1 MKNFLKANK
10 NIIINLLMI
19 VLVIILLFSL
29 TKLIEVDKSKR
40 SYENNTKKQVEQ
52 YKEQRLLQSTEKIAS
67 KAKQEENVVSAER
80 EENTTSVKKE
90 ENVTTAEKAIRTNA
104 IEEILER
111 ENREKITNNTK
122 QEENVASAEKE
133 ENSNSAEQKENTMP
147 VKKEENAT
155 STENTTDT
163 NAIKETIENKQ
174 NEKTTNEVKQEKNI
188 NSAENTVEAS
198 TIEEASESSEK
209 TSVGYSTAVTPET
222 MTIMGYEEIDVDK
235 AITFIVEL
243 VGEDNIDKIKLNGA
257 SLNFHISNTNKAA
270 KAENINAY
278 FVLAQQLLE
287 TGIFTF
293 KNSSVKPE
301 YYNFAGLGAT
311 DKDPKPNKFFSN
323 YEGQLAQ
330 VQHLKGYATTDA
342 LNEECKDQRFSLLT
356 NKRGSAVNAAE
367 LSNKWAL
374 NSDYGKSLASIYNR
388 FHNIEVNSEI
398 VSKYKYKE
406 F

>member
-1 MKNFLKANK
+1 MKNFLKAYK

-19 VLVIILLFSL
+19 VLVIVLLFSL

-52 YKEQRLLQSTEKIAS
+52 YKEQRLLQSTEQIAS

-104 IEEILER
+104 IEE
-111 ENREKITNNTK
+111 
-122 QEENVASAEKE
+122 
-133 ENSNSAEQKENTMP
+133 
-147 VKKEENAT
+147 
-155 STENTTDT
+155 
-163 NAIKETIENKQ
+163 
-174 NEKTTNEVKQEKNI
+174 
-188 NSAENTVEAS
+188 
-198 TIEEASESSEK
+198 ASESSEK
-209 TSVGYSTAVTPET
+209 TSVGYSTIVTPET

-235 AITFIVEL
+235 AITFIVGL

>member
-19 VLVIILLFSL
+19 VLVVILLFSL
-29 TKLIEVDKSKR
+29 TKLIEVDRSKR

-67 KAKQEENVVSAER
+67 KVKQEENIASAER
-80 EENTTSVKKE
+80 EENTTSTNKE
-90 ENVTTAEKAIRTNA
+90 ENVTSANKAIRTNA

-122 QEENVASAEKE
+122 QEENIVSAEKE
-133 ENSNSAEQKENTMP
+133 ENSNSAEQKENTIP

-174 NEKTTNEVKQEKNI
+174 NEKTTNEVKQEENT
-188 NSAENTVEAS
+188 NSAENIVEAS

-235 AITFIVEL
+235 AITFIVGL
-243 VGEDNIDKIKLNGA
+243 VGEDNINKIKLNGS

-270 KAENINAY
+270 KAENVNAY

-293 KNSSVKPE
+293 ENSSVKPE
-301 YYNFAGLGAT
+301 YYNFGGLGAT
-311 DKDPKPNKFFSN
+311 DKDPKPNKFFSD

-330 VQHLKGYATTDA
+330 VQHLKGYATTDP
-342 LNEECKDQRFSLLT
+342 LNEECKDQRFQLLAS
-356 NKRGSAVNAAE
+356 KRGSAINAAE

-374 NSDYGKSLASIYNR
+374 NSEYGKLLAEMYNR
-388 FHNIEVNSEI
+388 FHTTEVNSEI
-398 VSKYKYKE
+398 VSKYKYRE
-406 F
+406 L